1 LGIAESVAK
10 CWLCNKKYGVVNML
24 SSGGL
29 LKLRNSLCFRE
40 ANWVDM
46 KMLWQQVILVMRYW
60 HVLVPLKETDGR
72 DGSAPWAAPGPRN

>member
-1 LGIAESVAK
+1 LGVAESVAK

-46 KMLWQQVILVMRYW
+46 KMLWQQVILMMRYW
-60 HVLVPLKETDGR
+60 HVLVPLKETDG
-72 DGSAPWAAPGPRN
+72 SAPWAAPGPRN

>member
-1 LGIAESVAK
+1 
-10 CWLCNKKYGVVNML
+10 ML

-46 KMLWQQVILVMRYW
+46 KMLWQQVILMMRYW
-60 HVLVPLKETDGR
+60 HVLVPLKETDG
-72 DGSAPWAAPGPRN
+72 SAPWAAPEGDGWQRALGCSWTKKLKEGTWCA